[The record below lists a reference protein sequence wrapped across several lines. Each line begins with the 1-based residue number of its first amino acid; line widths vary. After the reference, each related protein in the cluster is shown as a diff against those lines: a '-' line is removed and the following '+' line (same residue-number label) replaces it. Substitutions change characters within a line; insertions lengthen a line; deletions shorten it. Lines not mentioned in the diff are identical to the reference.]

1 MSNQPIIDQFQ
12 TYHTK
17 IDTMVEIKNYI
28 AKNIEDDPATV
39 AEVQE
44 KLEQV
49 QQPFDQLH
57 SKVINRQGRLQN
69 VVIRGQDYQLSL
81 EEALAKLSEM
91 ETMLDEQEPVSAIYV
106 VAAQQKLDHEV
117 WQNKY
122 MKKSLRFLVYVASQ

>member
-1 MSNQPIIDQFQ
+1 LYKQPIIDQFQ
-12 TYHTK
+12 AYHTK
-17 IDTMVEIKNYI
+17 IETMAEIKTHI

-57 SKVINRQGRLQN
+57 SKVINRQARLQN

-81 EEALAKLSEM
+81 EEAKAKLSEM
-91 ETMLDEQEPVSAIYV
+91 EKILDEQEPVSAKYV
-106 VAAQQKLDHEV
+106 VAAEQKLDHEV
-117 WQNKY
+117 RNT
-122 MKKSLRFLVYVASQ
+122 L